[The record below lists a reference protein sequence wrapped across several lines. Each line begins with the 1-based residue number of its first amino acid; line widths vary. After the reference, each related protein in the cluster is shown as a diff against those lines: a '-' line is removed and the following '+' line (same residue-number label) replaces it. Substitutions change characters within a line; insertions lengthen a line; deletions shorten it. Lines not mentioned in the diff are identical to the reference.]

1 MRKSPIVSI
10 SGVAPC
16 TSFSPLRSTRNSSE
30 YGKPAMPEE
39 MMTSPTICRPEFLSM
54 SKNPVMTETTV
65 TTIATHIAT
74 AAIAMNGI
82 SREVR

>member
-1 MRKSPIVSI
+1 
-10 SGVAPC
+10 
-16 TSFSPLRSTRNSSE
+16 
-30 YGKPAMPEE
+30 MPEE
-39 MMTSPTICRPEFLSM
+39 TMTSPTICRPEFLSM

-74 AAIAMNGI
+74 AAMAMNGI